1 MIFVVLVSKKHFS
14 FLSVFKLNNFNILEA
29 ETINY
34 QGVKMVFAIST
45 FKLCFP
51 NKAVLRQILRRIEE
65 KVLNDAKK
73 GVSKFLESFSSQ
85 H

>member
-1 MIFVVLVSKKHFS
+1 M
-14 FLSVFKLNNFNILEA
+14 EA

-73 GVSKFLESFSSQ
+73 GVSRVLESFSSQ
-85 H
+85 HLKIFQSYILASIFKNINENQK

>member
-1 MIFVVLVSKKHFS
+1 
-14 FLSVFKLNNFNILEA
+14 LEA

-85 H
+85 HLKIFQSYILAPTFKNINENQK